1 MKCILTPSM
10 KGEQERGEDV
20 FPNHS
25 TRHLSPCLF
34 LHRRNSN
41 LGTNLCVVV
50 TKIEELPDWE
60 SAFLHSRGNNKSLGL
75 LSRRAPWRV
84 ACVRHSFPLPC
95 LSHLSSNLPPTPHH
109 SLPPLSIFPPHIPIS
124 SATVVTSE
132 VVPRCWGPEGTPLA
146 CAQACAHEHTC
157 VSRRKARAVCFNDK
171 TQRYDDRT
179 HLYIEKQKN
188 ASQSCEVF
196 RSLRSHVIHPWLLW
210 RI

>member
-84 ACVRHSFPLPC
+84 ACVRRSFPLPC

-146 CAQACAHEHTC
+146 CAH
-157 VSRRKARAVCFNDK
+157 VCLGERLMLFALMTKHN
-171 TQRYDDRT
+171 RYDRT
-179 HLYIEKQKN
+179 HLYIEAQKN
-188 ASQSCEVF
+188 ASQSCKVF
-196 RSLRSHVIHPWLLW
+196 SSIRSHVIHPWLLW

>member
-84 ACVRHSFPLPC
+84 ACVRRSFPLPC
-95 LSHLSSNLPPTPHH
+95 LSHLSSNLPPHTPSLFTPSIH
-109 SLPPLSIFPPHIPIS
+109 LPPTYSHFVCNCS
-124 SATVVTSE
+124 DKWS
-132 VVPRCWGPEGTPLA
+132 
-146 CAQACAHEHTC
+146 CASVLGIRGHAPCVRASVCTWAYMC
-157 VSRRKARAVCFNDK
+157 VS
-171 TQRYDDRT
+171 
-179 HLYIEKQKN
+179 EKG
-188 ASQSCEVF
+188 SRC
-196 RSLRSHVIHPWLLW
+196 LL
-210 RI
+210 